1 MNGEKYKYEKKI
13 CFYMNTFLVG
23 GIEKVLIE
31 LLENI
36 DKDKFNIKLLIGY
49 NLQEL
54 EILKEDIPQNVEI
67 KHLINEEFLIKGKKK
82 KSSGKMKN
90 YEKILD
96 ESLSWIRK
104 ILLKRRLLHY
114 IKNDEI
120 IIDFDMTL
128 APYSKKLKE
137 NYKKIITFCH
147 FSFKNYNRGIES
159 RQKKLG
165 KRLMNYNRILVIS
178 DEMKKE
184 GEEIYPF
191 LKEKFF
197 RIYNSFDFNKIR
209 EKSLQENTIKQKEYL
224 KDNYI
229 VAVGRLEETQKDFT
243 TLIEAYALV
252 ESKIKEKLF
261 IIGEGRHRK
270 ELENLVKKL
279 KIEEKV
285 LFMGYQSNPF
295 PWIKNSNLFVHSS
308 KFEGLPTVL
317 IEAMILE
324 RPIIATDCPT
334 GPKEILENGK
344 SGILVSIGNKKELAE
359 KIEKILLNQNFK
371 NEIVENS
378 KKNIKRFDSKIIIE
392 LFENEIMSVIN
403 DRE

>member
-1 MNGEKYKYEKKI
+1 
-13 CFYMNTFLVG
+13 
-23 GIEKVLIE
+23 
-31 LLENI
+31 
-36 DKDKFNIKLLIGY
+36 
-49 NLQEL
+49 
-54 EILKEDIPQNVEI
+54 
-67 KHLINEEFLIKGKKK
+67 
-82 KSSGKMKN
+82 MKN

>member
-1 MNGEKYKYEKKI
+1 MKKKI

-378 KKNIKRFDSKIIIE
+378 KKNIKRFDSKIIIQ

>member
-1 MNGEKYKYEKKI
+1 MKKKI

-36 DKDKFNIKLLIGY
+36 DKNKFNIKLLIGY

>member
-1 MNGEKYKYEKKI
+1 
-13 CFYMNTFLVG
+13 
-23 GIEKVLIE
+23 
-31 LLENI
+31 
-36 DKDKFNIKLLIGY
+36 
-49 NLQEL
+49 
-54 EILKEDIPQNVEI
+54 
-67 KHLINEEFLIKGKKK
+67 
-82 KSSGKMKN
+82 
-90 YEKILD
+90 
-96 ESLSWIRK
+96 
-104 ILLKRRLLHY
+104 
-114 IKNDEI
+114 
-120 IIDFDMTL
+120 
-128 APYSKKLKE
+128 
-137 NYKKIITFCH
+137 
-147 FSFKNYNRGIES
+147 
-159 RQKKLG
+159 
-165 KRLMNYNRILVIS
+165 MNYNRILVIS

-344 SGILVSIGNKKELAE
+344 NGELFEVGNYKELAL
-359 KIEKILLNQNFK
+359 KIENLLN
-371 NEIVENS
+371 NELKRKQYISNS
-378 KKNIKRFDSKIIIE
+378 LKGIERFSIKRIFEEYKKII
-392 LFENEIMSVIN
+392 F
-403 DRE
+403 

>member
-1 MNGEKYKYEKKI
+1 MKKKI

-82 KSSGKMKN
+82 KSLGKMKN

>member
-1 MNGEKYKYEKKI
+1 
-13 CFYMNTFLVG
+13 MNTFLVG

>member
-1 MNGEKYKYEKKI
+1 MKKKI